1 MEHRPNIGGGHYHR
15 ARQQPL
21 SYNLW
26 QYKRRPPSPRQVF
39 FSEFKAAMK
48 PTHYCQSI
56 AFGLLALLAIGA
68 ASLSHADDYSNV
80 SQLMQ
85 SGKLS
90 EALTKADNYLVGKP
104 RDPQMRFLKGVIQRN
119 AGKSVEAIDTFT
131 KLTQDYPELP
141 EPYNNLA
148 VLYASSNQFDK
159 ARAALEMAIRTNP
172 SYATAHENLGDVYAR
187 LASQAYNK
195 ALQLDAGNAAV
206 PPKLALIRELFS
218 PTNKGQHPALTPAA
232 KPTAVVPAVAAI
244 NPVKQASTAVPASST
259 RNTPPE
265 EVAPNADSKQVQAAV
280 QNWAKAWAAKDVETY
295 LKAYSKDFVPAGKTV
310 RSVWEAERRQRI
322 LSKTTIQVK
331 IENLTISIKDKVA
344 VAKFR
349 QSYRAGALAVSS
361 RKRLELTKSGAQW
374 LIVNES
380 IAS

>member
-1 MEHRPNIGGGHYHR
+1 
-15 ARQQPL
+15 
-21 SYNLW
+21 
-26 QYKRRPPSPRQVF
+26 
-39 FSEFKAAMK
+39 MK
-48 PTHYCQSI
+48 PTHYCKSL
-56 AFGLLALLAIGA
+56 AFGLLVLLAVGA
-68 ASLSHADDYSNV
+68 ASLSYADDYSNV

-90 EALTKADNYLVGKP
+90 EALAKADNYLAGKP

-119 AGKSVEAIDTFT
+119 AGKSAEAIDTFT

-148 VLYASSNQFDK
+148 VLYAGNNQFDK

-218 PTNKGQHPALTPAA
+218 PTNKGQHPASAPAA
-232 KPTAVVPAVAAI
+232 KPATVVPAVAATA
-244 NPVKQASTAVPASST
+244 PVKQASAAAPASST
-259 RNTPPE
+259 RGASAAPAK
-265 EVAPNADSKQVQAAV
+265 VAPEDAATNAESKQVQAAV
-280 QNWAKAWAAKDVETY
+280 QNWAKAWAAKDMDTY
-295 LKAYSKDFVPAGKTV
+295 LKAYSKEFVPAGKA
-310 RSVWEAERRQRI
+310 SHSAWEAERRQRI
-322 LSKTTIQVK
+322 LGKATIQVK
-331 IENLTISIKDKVA
+331 IENLSISIKDKSA

-349 QSYRAGALAVSS
+349 QNYRAGALAVSS
-361 RKRLELTKSGAQW
+361 HKRLELTKSGAQW

-380 IAS
+380 VGS